1 MRLYL
6 AGKMRGEPNFGFP
19 LFHAAADR
27 LREQGHEVFNPAEK
41 VNERLNVD
49 VSADNPTGDESI
61 AASNHGYSLRD
72 ALFEDV
78 EYICKHAEGI
88 AMLPNWQSSKG
99 AIAERALAIAL
110 GLEIIYLKT
119 DTYEIIKS

>member
-6 AGKMRGEPNFGFP
+6 AGQMRGIPEFGFP
-19 LFHAAADR
+19 LFHAAADK

-41 VNERLNVD
+41 VNERLGVD
-49 VSADNPTGDESI
+49 ISVDNSAGDEGI

-99 AIAERALAIAL
+99 AIAERALALAL
-110 GLEIIYLKT
+110 GLEVIYLKQ
-119 DTYEIIKS
+119 DQQ